1 MFEFYLSSI
10 IRYIKVIILLL
21 ALLFN
26 NNVV

>member
-10 IRYIKVIILLL
+10 ISYIKVIILFL
-21 ALLFN
+21 ALFFN

>member
-10 IRYIKVIILLL
+10 ISYIKVIILLL